1 MRKWK
6 APNRPTH
13 EISQA
18 YNDGIVTIYALS
30 DEALPGYRPVPK
42 KDPIATLRYAER
54 KLGIQ
59 RYFQGKQ
66 NQIQI
71 ERVIRVQKPSVKV
84 NNQNIAI
91 TEDGEKYRIDL
102 VQAVEDVFPASL
114 DLTLSKF
121 TQGVE
126 G

>member
-42 KDPIATLRYAER
+42 EDPIATLRYAER

-59 RYFQGKQ
+59 RYFQGQQ

-71 ERVIRVQKPSVKV
+71 ERVIRVPKSVKIS
-84 NNQNIAI
+84 NQDIAV

-102 VQAVEDVFPASL
+102 VQLVNDVFPESF
-114 DLTLSKF
+114 DLTLSKY
-121 TQGVE
+121 TQGVTT
-126 G
+126 

>member
-18 YNDGIVTIYALS
+18 YNDGVVTIYAVS

-42 KDPIATLRYAER
+42 EDQIATLRYAER

-59 RYFQGKQ
+59 RYFQGQQ

-71 ERVIRVQKPSVKV
+71 ERVIRVPKSVKIS
-84 NNQNIAI
+84 NQDIAV

-102 VQAVEDVFPASL
+102 VQAVEDVFPESF
-114 DLTLSKF
+114 DLTLSKY
-121 TQGVE
+121 TQGVTI
-126 G
+126 

>member
-18 YNDGIVTIYALS
+18 YNDGVVTIYAVS

-42 KDPIATLRYAER
+42 EDPIATLRYAER

-59 RYFQGKQ
+59 RYFQGQQ

-71 ERVIRVQKPSVKV
+71 ERVIRVPKSVKIS
-84 NNQNIAI
+84 NQDIAV

-102 VQAVEDVFPASL
+102 VQAVEDVFPESF
-114 DLTLSKF
+114 DLTLSKY
-121 TQGVE
+121 TQGVTT
-126 G
+126 

>member
-42 KDPIATLRYAER
+42 EDPIATLRYAER

-59 RYFQGKQ
+59 RYFQGQQ

-71 ERVIRVQKPSVKV
+71 ERVIRVPKSVQIS
-84 NNQNIAI
+84 NQDIAV

-102 VQAVEDVFPASL
+102 VQLVNDVFPESF
-114 DLTLSKF
+114 DLTLSKY
-121 TQGVE
+121 TQGVTT
-126 G
+126 